1 MRRGRL
7 GQPSEERSSQPATQ
21 RSLAAAVS
29 DQTRDLAELC
39 RLLPSPVDLV
49 LAEGFSEAQF
59 PVHEVEARVR
69 IVATEGDQA
78 ITVGACS
85 LHPGRSGDVP
95 CEGRRIVTAEESV
108 P

>member
-1 MRRGRL
+1 MDP
-7 GQPSEERSSQPATQ
+7 GQ
-21 RSLAAAVS
+21 LAPLTLRV
-29 DQTRDLAELC
+29 LC
-39 RLLPSPVDLV
+39 
-49 LAEGFSEAQF
+49 

-95 CEGRRIVTAEESV
+95 CEGRCIVTAEESV